1 MQGEAGGPSTVGFM
15 LSVAGCLMQGRS
27 MALLLG
33 RHTAP
38 ISAPVAPTTPS
49 VITTGLGTRRPRPK
63 GRVPFPFTLK
73 LVFVVALTLGLSFLT
88 WEMG

>member
-1 MQGEAGGPSTVGFM
+1 
-15 LSVAGCLMQGRS
+15 MQGRS

-38 ISAPVAPTTPS
+38 ISDPAAPTTAS
-49 VITTGLGTRRPRPK
+49 VITTGLGTRRPRLK
-63 GRVPFPFTLK
+63 GRALFLFTLK
-73 LVFVVALTLGLSFLT
+73 LVFVVALTLSLSFLT

>member
-1 MQGEAGGPSTVGFM
+1 MQGEAGGPGTVGFM

-38 ISAPVAPTTPS
+38 ISAPAAPTTPS
-49 VITTGLGTRRPRPK
+49 VITTGLGTRRPRLK
-63 GRVPFPFTLK
+63 GRVLFPFTLK
-73 LVFVVALTLGLSFLT
+73 LVSGVALTLGLSFFT

>member
-1 MQGEAGGPSTVGFM
+1 MQGGSGGARHSWIQF
-15 LSVAGCLMQGRS
+15 SVAGCLMQGRS

-33 RHTAP
+33 RHTVP
-38 ISAPVAPTTPS
+38 ISAPAAPTMPS
-49 VITTGLGTRRPRPK
+49 MITTGLGTRRPRLK
-63 GRVPFPFTLK
+63 GRVLFPFTLT

>member
-1 MQGEAGGPSTVGFM
+1 MQGEAGGPGTVGSM
-15 LSVAGCLMQGRS
+15 LSVAGCLMQGRR

-33 RHTAP
+33 RHTVP
-38 ISAPVAPTTPS
+38 ISAPAAPTMPS
-49 VITTGLGTRRPRPK
+49 MITTGLGTRRPRLK
-63 GRVPFPFTLK
+63 GRVLFPFTLT